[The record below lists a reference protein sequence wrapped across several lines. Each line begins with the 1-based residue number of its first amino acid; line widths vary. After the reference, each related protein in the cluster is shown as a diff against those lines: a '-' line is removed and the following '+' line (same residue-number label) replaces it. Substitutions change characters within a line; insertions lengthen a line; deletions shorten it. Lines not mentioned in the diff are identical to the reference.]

1 MKFELDQIDVHNNGV
16 WISKKELERKFKE
29 LRKKGYDN
37 DKLWREGCVPCQMES
52 VICHAKADVLW
63 DLISLID
70 NE

>member
-1 MKFELDQIDVHNNGV
+1 MKFELDRIDVHDNGV

-29 LRKKGYDN
+29 LRQKGYDN
-37 DKLWREGCVPCQMES
+37 DKLWREGCAPCQMES

>member
-29 LRKKGYDN
+29 LRQKGYDN
-37 DKLWREGCVPCQMES
+37 DKLWREGCAPCQMES